1 MDSSFLDFER
11 DSSAAAATGNYLY
24 YYYYSPAAAGNPY
37 PNDPHDSAAE
47 IKRSVAHLEI
57 AAEIEEDRVVVV
69 VVAAAVVVELVETDD
84 AEAVEGVRPRLH
96 LAGRDYFDNSYYL
109 C

>member
-1 MDSSFLDFER
+1 LDSSFLDFER